1 LAESE
6 LWCKSCGK
14 KLEAGSEFCPKCG
27 ASTKGVQDAKAATGG
42 KIGGV
47 DKRLAIGILVVL
59 VILMLPIFPR
69 TETVYV
75 SGTTMTTEIYQ
86 STSFQTSLQA
96 YSTVSQQS
104 IPVYTGTLQ
113 YVLPQYYG
121 YYAPYYGACVR
132 GYYGII
138 RCGGFGGWPNLSLYT
153 TTVTISPS
161 QNVVNIQSTP
171 GPNGYLSTVVLT
183 MANGGGTM
191 TYNNVFNSNLA
202 QTGTSTAQV
211 TVTATSTVTGTT
223 MVPATTV
230 MSVPCNTCV
239 PQNVTRHVSIL
250 QILFGL

>member
-1 LAESE
+1 MF
-6 LWCKSCGK
+6 CKSCGK
-14 KLEAGSEFCPKCG
+14 KLEADSEFCPRCG
-27 ASTKGVQDAKAATGG
+27 ASTKGVQTAKTNTGS

-47 DKRLAIGILVVL
+47 DKRLAIGILVIL

-104 IPVYTGTLQ
+104 IQVYTGTLQ
-113 YVLPQYYG
+113 YVQAQYSN
-121 YYAPYYGACVR
+121 YYAPYYASCVR
-132 GYYGII
+132 GFYGIV
-138 RCGGFGGWPNLSLYT
+138 RCGYGGWPNLSLYT

-223 MVPATTV
+223 VVPATTV
-230 MSVPCNTCV
+230 MSGPCNSCV

-250 QILFGL
+250 QLLLGL

>member
-1 LAESE
+1 MVESE

-14 KLEAGSEFCPKCG
+14 KLEAGSGFCPKCG
-27 ASTKGVQDAKAATGG
+27 ASTKGIQTAKATAGG
-42 KIGGV
+42 KLGGV

-104 IPVYTGTLQ
+104 IQVYTGTLQ
-113 YVLPQYYG
+113 YVQSQYYS
-121 YYAPYYGACVR
+121 YYAPYYAACIR
-132 GYYGII
+132 GYYGIV
-138 RCGGFGGWPNLSLYT
+138 RCGYGGWPNLSLYT

-161 QNVVNIQSTP
+161 QNVVSVQGTQQS
-171 GPNGYLSTVVLT
+171 NGYLSTVILT
-183 MANGGGTM
+183 MANGNTM
-191 TYNNVFNSNLA
+191 TYPNVFNSNLS

-230 MSVPCNTCV
+230 MSVPCNNCV